1 MEQAVNT
8 FTKGLQNDT
17 HPMVQGNDTLSD
29 ALNAT
34 FITMNGNEVV
44 LQNDMGNRRVDNAFL
59 PAGYE
64 PVGIKEYGG
73 IIYVAAYNPLTG
85 RGQLGSFPSPERK
98 FSPSETKST
107 NISFDDFV
115 ERKLFEGDSFK
126 AGVTYYKEQEN
137 QYIQVSSGE
146 QFDSNVSYYTYIV
159 KNNSIIQLLTD
170 KTILH
175 AGDKFSIYSSD
186 IINFLNV
193 SQNINYILPENNY
206 KKLFTFKVGILN
218 SQNEF
223 VDITDTLLKDNNNY
237 FIFQENGNYEFTD
250 TKSDKELLKERNGF
264 QNLNT
269 YSYKIVS
276 PLYLKVELNYIKQV
290 QYRVYGEKN
299 SNNTYDLEVTMIY
312 THENDIDFNSYI
324 PDSNLESNPAI
335 NINIKGST
343 TNEEGETVTEV
354 AYTYFGLSPNNGIIH
369 CEFSHYLYPIDF
381 YQQSNRIYIEDL
393 YWEEDIDVSKLG
405 SDTIEFNGWKYF
417 NYLNDDNSRS
427 ILSLNLQTYPKRQ
440 SNLKYLYLII
450 KENSTIK
457 QVSLLYQGSEEEPIP
472 SGIWETSFIWEG
484 IDKRKVY
491 NCELRSSNTLLEEL
505 INNKNSTQ
513 IGYIINSNSTLIRQD
528 LIFISTTLFNNNYN
542 GKENLKDEAYILDGN
557 NKRIGIKYDYTRDK
571 NAYIE
576 DFSFISNIIVTPTAD
591 VSLSVNQNLTRDQS
605 ATTSTNSTDYTRI
618 SIKDEFN
625 SRITINKSVKVL
637 NEELYPSNISFNGVT
652 ITISNNKKI
661 LYNNQEL
668 NDINPTL
675 IKGKK
680 TGSLDN
686 NILSETIT
694 SNNNNNILNI
704 KIVVKNQ
711 LKGDAELQTITTNN
725 AIISFAK
732 FLEENQSLMNVKK
745 PFFSIDSESGEY
757 FSINYVN
764 SDSQDSTYT
773 DINRKRL
780 STGYYDRDSSIINNY
795 ITSVNNDLFV
805 GEQNGDDCLYITGF
819 GSGTTTGF
827 PEGTGFPLTE
837 GSGTNVTYWN
847 KWFYRIWFQ
856 YDQGKYIPIYII
868 SCNGENEYNNFD
880 FSNMYTYINNWANNF
895 GPSHYYNYVRESR
908 SVQMSIVDLDNID
921 HYLLSDFDSI
931 NCDLSMHYVLGGGNN
946 ISIPNNYSGLFVVPT
961 NNLDNLETKDIIK
974 NIGKIHSNSTFNSLI
989 EKLQT
994 LDFDCVG
1001 MYYSSY
1007 AYNQGNKVALVDVD
1021 GNFLDSTYVYKLV
1034 NYGNANIGLKKCYQP
1049 IRKYT
1054 IGDKIVLPNFYQE
1067 SYLAENS
1074 IPSYVS
1080 GGTIDGITNVV
1091 MTQDEPNIHSSYPY
1105 IPPVIGRSRYYFNKI
1120 PNIKQ
1125 L

>member
-1 MEQAVNT
+1 MEQATNS
-8 FTKGLQNDT
+8 FTKGLQMDT
-17 HPMVQGNDTLSD
+17 NPMVQDNETLTD
-29 ALNAT
+29 CLNGT
-34 FITMNGNEVV
+34 LITMNGNEVI
-44 LQNDMGNRRVDNAFL
+44 LQNDMGNRKVDNAFL

-64 PVGIKEYGG
+64 PVGMKEYGG

-98 FSPSETKST
+98 FSPSDLKSKD
-107 NISFDDFV
+107 IDLDDFI
-115 ERKLFEGDSFK
+115 KN
-126 AGVTYYKEQEN
+126 AGTDN
-137 QYIQVSSGE
+137 SPR
-146 QFDSNVSYYTYIV
+146 YIV
-159 KNNSIIQLLTD
+159 KNSSIIKLLTE

-186 IINFLNV
+186 IIRFLNT

-223 VDITDTLLKDNNNY
+223 VDITDTLLKDSNNY
-237 FIFQENGNYEFTD
+237 FIFQGGTNPTFD
-250 TKSDKELLKERNGF
+250 LTKSNEELLKERNGF

-299 SNNTYDLEVTMIY
+299 SNNTYDLEFTIIY
-312 THENDIDFNSYI
+312 THENYINFNSYI
-324 PDSNLESNPAI
+324 PDSNLGNSPTI
-335 NINIKGST
+335 SIKGYT

-354 AYTYFGLSPNNGIIH
+354 AYTYSGLSPVNGIIH

-381 YQQSNRIYIEDL
+381 YQPKSNKIYIEDL

-417 NYLNDDNSRS
+417 NYLNDENSRS

-450 KENSTIK
+450 KENDTIDPIK

-491 NCELRSSNTLLEEL
+491 NCELRSSSTLLEEL
-505 INNKNSTQ
+505 INNTNSNK
-513 IGYIINSNSTLIRQD
+513 IGYIINNNSTLIKQD

-557 NKRIGIKYDYTRDK
+557 SIRTGIKYDYTRDK
-571 NAYIE
+571 DAYIE

-591 VSLSVNQNLTRDQS
+591 ISLSVNQNLTKDQS
-605 ATTSTNSTDYTRI
+605 ATTATNNADYTSI

-652 ITISNNKKI
+652 VTISNNNKI
-661 LYNNQEL
+661 LYNNQEI
-668 NDINPTL
+668 NDINSTL
-675 IKGKK
+675 IKGEK

-694 SNNNNNILNI
+694 PNNNILNI

-757 FSINYVN
+757 FAINYVN

-780 STGYYDRDSSIINNY
+780 PTGYYDRDSSIINNY

-805 GEQNGDDCLYITGF
+805 GEQNGNDYLYTDY
-819 GSGTTTGF
+819 STTTTTVLHPDGSEF
-827 PEGTGFPLTE
+827 PYAE
-837 GSGTNVTYWN
+837 GSGANTLHWN

-868 SCNGENEYNNFD
+868 SCNSETEYNNFD
-880 FSNMYTYINNWANNF
+880 FSNMYTYINTWASS
-895 GPSHYYNYVRESR
+895 GPPHYYNYVRESR

-1001 MYYSSY
+1001 MYYNSY

-1021 GNFLDSTYVYKLV
+1021 GNFLDSTYVYKLA
-1034 NYGNANIGLKKCYQP
+1034 NEGTINAGLKKCYQP

-1074 IPSYVS
+1074 ISSYVNGS
-1080 GGTIDGITNVV
+1080 TINGITNVV
-1091 MTQDEPNIHSSYPY
+1091 MIQDEPNIHSSYPY
-1105 IPPVIGRSRYYFNKI
+1105 IPPVIGRNRYIFNKI